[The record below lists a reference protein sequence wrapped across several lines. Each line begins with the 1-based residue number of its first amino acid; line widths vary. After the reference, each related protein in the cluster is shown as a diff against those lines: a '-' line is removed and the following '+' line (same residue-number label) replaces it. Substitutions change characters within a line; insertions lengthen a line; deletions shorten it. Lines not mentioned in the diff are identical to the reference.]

1 MRGASRRRE
10 APAVPD
16 PWNVFGGGDP
26 PPVAR
31 FEPRATAPARSA
43 PPARPEPSG
52 RKPIGE
58 ILVGAGVISI
68 ETRNR
73 VLEYQEWN
81 HVTFGTALL
90 ESGELSEQ
98 LLLRA
103 LSVQFSV
110 PGASAADL
118 ESIPADILAM
128 VKSRVAER
136 LSVIP
141 FRKVGRTLHVAMARP
156 NDETAIRSVGLLTG
170 LTIVPHVAISVRL
183 ALAIEKHYGVPAA
196 PHYKALARTLGETSV
211 AARLE
216 ASATR
221 TAPVLPSA
229 APETPAAPPSAS
241 PRAGEPVA
249 DPAPPPWSQL
259 TGALGEAR
267 NPDQVAIVL
276 LDFLR
281 ETVGPAA
288 LYLVR
293 EDEVV
298 LWKAWPASAQA
309 YGLSVPFSASSL
321 FASLRDTENVL
332 AGPCPDTPANRQV
345 FASVGGGAPGS
356 VVVVPVNLNQRTV
369 LFIVGRPGG
378 GEPTLDRPSLGKLA
392 KITATALGLA
402 ALHRRLLSI

>member
-141 FRKVGRTLHVAMARP
+141 FRKAGRTLHVAMAR
-156 NDETAIRSVGLLTG
+156 
-170 LTIVPHVAISVRL
+170 
-183 ALAIEKHYGVPAA
+183 
-196 PHYKALARTLGETSV
+196 
-211 AARLE
+211 
-216 ASATR
+216 
-221 TAPVLPSA
+221 
-229 APETPAAPPSAS
+229 
-241 PRAGEPVA
+241 
-249 DPAPPPWSQL
+249 
-259 TGALGEAR
+259 
-267 NPDQVAIVL
+267 
-276 LDFLR
+276 
-281 ETVGPAA
+281 
-288 LYLVR
+288 
-293 EDEVV
+293 
-298 LWKAWPASAQA
+298 
-309 YGLSVPFSASSL
+309 
-321 FASLRDTENVL
+321 TE
-332 AGPCPDTPANRQV
+332 
-345 FASVGGGAPGS
+345 
-356 VVVVPVNLNQRTV
+356 
-369 LFIVGRPGG
+369 
-378 GEPTLDRPSLGKLA
+378 
-392 KITATALGLA
+392 
-402 ALHRRLLSI
+402 LHEEG